1 MADASEDNEAFHTET
16 DGAGE
21 GIRRRERAGQC
32 SGFPEACMRLAG
44 GGRRPAAAADPRPS
58 GEEYV
63 QRAIAAD
70 DNLQDRWADAAGSD
84 ESRAG
89 HSIQVDSGVQMN
101 R

>member
-1 MADASEDNEAFHTET
+1 MADANEDNEAFHTVT

-32 SGFPEACMRLAG
+32 SGSPEPCRRLAG
-44 GGRRPAAAADPRPS
+44 AGRRPAAAAAAAAAAGPRSS

-70 DNLQDRWADAAGSD
+70 DSLRDR
-84 ESRAG
+84 
-89 HSIQVDSGVQMN
+89 
-101 R
+101 